1 MVSHKSVEIEN
12 LHINHI
18 IYFKNHCYVLHKI
31 LRSSGS
37 DMRPINIYQR
47 IDKTMHKSR
56 NVK

>member
-31 LRSSGS
+31 
-37 DMRPINIYQR
+37 MRPINIYQR